1 MVIEWSCARQRWLL
15 LCDSRCEGRMA
26 MNLVFM
32 DRYIPLSLPGT
43 RKRRK
48 ETAGLD
54 LPTTYVFRVTAQ

>member
-1 MVIEWSCARQRWLL
+1 M
-15 LCDSRCEGRMA
+15 D
-26 MNLVFM
+26 LVFM

-54 LPTTYVFRVTAQ
+54 IPTTYVCRVTAQYSLGKLLPIDAQGSDAVC